1 MSDSHHEHI
10 SLHACIWYW
19 CLAVNDYDVYIQ
31 YHCKLPQRYNDTSES
46 EFWMLCRGIAAQ
58 FFPRNLW
65 RRQASLSLF
74 WNNLS
79 QSTSVRSAC
88 TKKSLTSPIHWPLRG
103 LQSTFHSL
111 PNHCR
116 PFCFSTLFRRGAC
129 CAIASKQAEASRLLA
144 YGTQPY
150 SKKWND
156 PMCRVAGTE

>member
-79 QSTSVRSAC
+79 QSTSVRFAC

-103 LQSTFHSL
+103 LQHFTRYQISVGHFASA
-111 PNHCR
+111 HC
-116 PFCFSTLFRRGAC
+116 SVEVLAV
-129 CAIASKQAEASRLLA
+129 RLLVSKPKLA
-144 YGTQPY
+144 GCLPTEHSPTPKTEMTQ
-150 SKKWND
+150 
-156 PMCRVAGTE
+156 CAE